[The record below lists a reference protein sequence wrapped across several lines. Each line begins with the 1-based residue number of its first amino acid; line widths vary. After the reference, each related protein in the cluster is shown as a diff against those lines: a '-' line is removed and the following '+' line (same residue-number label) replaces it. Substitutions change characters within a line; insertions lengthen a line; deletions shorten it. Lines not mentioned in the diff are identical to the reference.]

1 MQLYFEILCRTCS
14 TVYIFLFQ
22 QVTDCVVPSF
32 QYRVSIFNSTDSDDF
47 SREATVSSDT
57 TTHTF
62 TVLKGRT
69 YNVTVLAT
77 NVIGEGTLAHTTIGE
92 WCEDIEGH

>member
-1 MQLYFEILCRTCS
+1 M
-14 TVYIFLFQ
+14 
-22 QVTDCVVPSF
+22 
-32 QYRVSIFNSTDSDDF
+32 
-47 SREATVSSDT
+47 ATVTSDT

-62 TVLKGRT
+62 TRVLKGRT

-92 WCEDIEGH
+92 

>member
-1 MQLYFEILCRTCS
+1 MYH
-14 TVYIFLFQ
+14 
-22 QVTDCVVPSF
+22 VTITHPDG
-32 QYRVSIFNSTDSDDF
+32 F

-62 TVLKGRT
+62 TGVLKGRT

-92 WCEDIEGH
+92 GIEGHSTCVCT

>member
-1 MQLYFEILCRTCS
+1 MNEVITNLSVTVCTVQFQPTECS
-14 TVYIFLFQ
+14 NA
-22 QVTDCVVPSF
+22 PSF
-32 QYRVSIFNSTDSDDF
+32 QYRVRIFNSTDSDDF
-47 SREATVSSDT
+47 SRVATVSSDT

-62 TVLKGRT
+62 IGVLKGRT

-92 WCEDIEGH
+92 

>member
-1 MQLYFEILCRTCS
+1 MYISIQLTESGS
-14 TVYIFLFQ
+14 TPV
-22 QVTDCVVPSF
+22 F
-32 QYRVSIFNSTDSDDF
+32 QYHVSIFNSTDPDDF

-62 TVLKGRT
+62 TGVLKGRT

-92 WCEDIEGH
+92 

>member
-1 MQLYFEILCRTCS
+1 M
-14 TVYIFLFQ
+14 
-22 QVTDCVVPSF
+22 
-32 QYRVSIFNSTDSDDF
+32 
-47 SREATVSSDT
+47 ATVSSDT

-62 TVLKGRT
+62 TVLKGKT

-92 WCEDIEGH
+92 WCEGIEGHFLLLSYSIHVCT